1 MISMHTLYIKRAAS
15 LTARNNRFAHSLSYR
30 DPHFGL
36 FGDLG
41 YLATSDAKSD
51 VILLLGDPDFLQR
64 WRNFASLSLSFFRSD
79 AGQTDRQTTDRRDD
93 RYRRLLHLQ
102 CASLIRRMR
111 QRDDDVSLCTFQQG
125 GAAEALNLNEQW
137 LTLGMAYILIRQSNQ
152 FTDYKTALYQFDKFI
167 TGNRGRRA
175 RIRFL
180 HRR

>member
-1 MISMHTLYIKRAAS
+1 
-15 LTARNNRFAHSLSYR
+15 
-30 DPHFGL
+30 
-36 FGDLG
+36 
-41 YLATSDAKSD
+41 
-51 VILLLGDPDFLQR
+51 
-64 WRNFASLSLSFFRSD
+64 
-79 AGQTDRQTTDRRDD
+79 
-93 RYRRLLHLQ
+93 
-102 CASLIRRMR
+102 MR